1 VYVGVTKDEGQRSP
15 STLLRA
21 VSLSNGIWTFY
32 EVVMFDPASS
42 NHDHFNNT
50 SHPLVAESLG
60 KKIPK
65 RLNQG

>member
-1 VYVGVTKDEGQRSP
+1 MTEDEVQRSP

-32 EVVMFDPASS
+32 EVVMFYPASS
-42 NHDHFNNT
+42 NQYHFNNT
-50 SHPLVAESLG
+50 SHPIVAESLG